1 MSVQIG
7 TYSKKKVGR
16 NTDIS
21 FMSINVNIPKG
32 RRVKGRSQPYKS
44 QYLEDDFEDI
54 QNDIRKE
61 LNISGHVK
69 LVPTSPR
76 GGRIVVI

>member
-1 MSVQIG
+1 MSIQIG
-7 TYSKKKVGR
+7 TYSKKMIRVG
-16 NTDIS
+16 DP

-32 RRVKGRSQPYKS
+32 RRVKGRTYPYKS
-44 QYLEDDFEDI
+44 QYLEDNFEDI

>member
-1 MSVQIG
+1 MSIEIG
-7 TYSKKKVGR
+7 KYSKKKE
-16 NTDIS
+16 S
-21 FMSINVNIPKG
+21 FGTSCTVTIPKARKVGG
-32 RRVKGRSQPYKS
+32 RMYPYKS
-44 QYLEDDFEDI
+44 RYLSGEDHEDI

-69 LVPTSPR
+69 LVPTSSR